1 MEVIAFTDGA
11 AVGWGGESAPVNDDA
26 MTGGGGGGGGGE
38 IEQDLELDCLCH
50 LMMKELFLLLHS
62 TLFSWQH

>member
-1 MEVIAFTDGA
+1 MEVIAFTDGV

-38 IEQDLELDCLCH
+38 IEQDLEL
-50 LMMKELFLLLHS
+50 LLLHS
-62 TLFSWQH
+62 TLFS